1 MTIMETRFSSLQGP
15 AEREGKGT
23 RGIPKLVSVIEVHYM
38 NFGTAQLSSS
48 HHVGASGEKRKQ
60 VFHTKLSS

>member
-1 MTIMETRFSSLQGP
+1 MTIMETSFSSLQGP

-38 NFGTAQLSSS
+38 NFGTAQLSS
-48 HHVGASGEKRKQ
+48 AQ
-60 VFHTKLSS
+60 LSSAYLIT